1 MSKLLSLGKSF
12 LLCTVTCTKYVYCKN
27 FLFILASYHCCC
39 NKTLIRREA
48 QDIWPRVSQDEDTGG
63 IFALFP
69 SCSQQKS
76 RILFLAT
83 FVCRSP
89 HLVLHLSPKGFLLYG
104 LVPMLS
110 NLRLFH
116 RLRALGV
123 YDKVQIQAAGLA
135 VYPCFKIWAEITF
148 NGVFT

>member
-12 LLCTVTCTKYVYCKN
+12 LLCTITCAKYVYCKN

-89 HLVLHLSPKGFLLYG
+89 LLVFHLSWRCLWLFCSFSKLLPPLDHRRLHHLLKTIMICG
-104 LVPMLS
+104 LWLVPSINKIL
-110 NLRLFH
+110 
-116 RLRALGV
+116 V
-123 YDKVQIQAAGLA
+123 IVIDK
-135 VYPCFKIWAEITF
+135 W
-148 NGVFT
+148 

>member
-12 LLCTVTCTKYVYCKN
+12 LLCTVTCAKYVYCKK

-76 RILFLAT
+76 RILFFSYICLQIPPPGVSS
-83 FVCRSP
+83 FMEM
-89 HLVLHLSPKGFLLYG
+89 LVALLLFL
-104 LVPMLS
+104 
-110 NLRLFH
+110 
-116 RLRALGV
+116 
-123 YDKVQIQAAGLA
+123 QAAPTIRSQTTPPPVEDNNDL
-135 VYPCFKIWAEITF
+135 WALVGAF
-148 NGVFT
+148 